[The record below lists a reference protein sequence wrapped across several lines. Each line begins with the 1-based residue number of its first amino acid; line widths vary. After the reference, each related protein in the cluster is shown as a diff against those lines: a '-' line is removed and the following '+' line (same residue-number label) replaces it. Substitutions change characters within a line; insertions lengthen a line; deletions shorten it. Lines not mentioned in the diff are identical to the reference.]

1 MYIANNETAVSSK
14 GILNYMPQ
22 GDTAIYVRCKS

>member
-22 GDTAIYVRCKS
+22 GYGDICTA